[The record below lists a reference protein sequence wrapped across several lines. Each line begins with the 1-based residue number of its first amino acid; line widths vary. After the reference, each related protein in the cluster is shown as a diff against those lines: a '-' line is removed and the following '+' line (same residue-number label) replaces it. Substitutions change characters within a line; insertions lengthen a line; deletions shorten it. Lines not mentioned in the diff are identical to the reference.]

1 MLRQYLTLFR
11 LPNVFTAPSNILAGY
26 YAVVEPANASG
37 LHLAI
42 LIICSILLYLSGI
55 VLNDYF
61 DIEVDRRERPLRP
74 LPAGTVSKRKVLL
87 IGIVFIIAA
96 NFISLLVSTST
107 FIIAAI
113 LSGTI
118 VSYDYRMKYSVYGP
132 GMMGAARALNVML
145 GSSPIFLTTVLN
157 TNNSARIAVVTVSLF
172 LFVFAISRLSR
183 KEIDETDKVRTAK
196 RSFLMIFAVLAI
208 IIVSG
213 LVGVFLKDLF
223 ANLAL
228 FAIIMIITFKPLLQ
242 RQPLSS
248 KDIQRTIKTMVLS
261 IILLDSAFVS
271 GSAGTAYGLVTLML
285 IMPAIILSRKF
296 YVT

>member
-26 YAVVEPANASG
+26 YAVVEPTNTSG
-37 LHLAI
+37 LHLGI

-87 IGIVFIIAA
+87 MGIVFIIAA

-183 KEIDETDKVRTAK
+183 KEINETDKVRTAK
-196 RSFLMIFAVLAI
+196 GSFLMIFAVLAI
-208 IIVSG
+208 IIVSVF
-213 LVGVFLKDLF
+213 VGVFLKDLF

-261 IILLDSAFVS
+261 IIVLDSAFVS
-271 GSAGTAYGLVTLML
+271 GSAGTAYGLVTVIL

>member
-1 MLRQYLTLFR
+1 VLRQYLTLFR

-26 YAVVEPANASG
+26 YAVVEPTNTSG
-37 LHLAI
+37 LHLGI

-157 TNNSARIAVVTVSLF
+157 INNSARIAVVTVSLF
-172 LFVFAISRLSR
+172 VFVFAISRLSR

-196 RSFLMIFAVLAI
+196 GSFLMIFAVLAI

-261 IILLDSAFVS
+261 IIVLDSAFVS

>member
-1 MLRQYLTLFR
+1 
-11 LPNVFTAPSNILAGY
+11 
-26 YAVVEPANASG
+26 
-37 LHLAI
+37 
-42 LIICSILLYLSGI
+42 
-55 VLNDYF
+55 
-61 DIEVDRRERPLRP
+61 
-74 LPAGTVSKRKVLL
+74 VSKRKVLL

-157 TNNSARIAVVTVSLF
+157 INNSARIAVVTISLF
-172 LFVFAISRLSR
+172 VFVFAISRLSR

-196 RSFLMIFAVLAI
+196 GSFLMIFAVLAI

-261 IILLDSAFVS
+261 IIVLDSAFVS
-271 GSAGTAYGLVTLML
+271 GSAGTAYGLVTVML

>member
-1 MLRQYLTLFR
+1 VLRQYLTLFR

-157 TNNSARIAVVTVSLF
+157 INNSARIAVVTVSLF
-172 LFVFAISRLSR
+172 VFVFAISRLSR

-196 RSFLMIFAVLAI
+196 GSFLMIFAVVAI

-261 IILLDSAFVS
+261 IIVLDSAFVS
-271 GSAGTAYGLVTLML
+271 GSAGTAYGLVTVML

>member
-157 TNNSARIAVVTVSLF
+157 INNSARIAVVTVSLF
-172 LFVFAISRLSR
+172 VFVFAISRLSR

-196 RSFLMIFAVLAI
+196 GSFLMIFAVLAI

-261 IILLDSAFVS
+261 IIVLDSAFVS
-271 GSAGTAYGLVTLML
+271 GSAGTAYGLVTVIL

>member
-26 YAVVEPANASG
+26 YTVVEPANASG

-157 TNNSARIAVVTVSLF
+157 INNSARIAVVTVSLF
-172 LFVFAISRLSR
+172 VFVFAISRLSR

-196 RSFLMIFAVLAI
+196 GSFLMIFAVLAI

-261 IILLDSAFVS
+261 IIVLDSAFVS
-271 GSAGTAYGLVTLML
+271 GSAGTAYGLVTVML

>member
-1 MLRQYLTLFR
+1 VLRQYLTLFR

-157 TNNSARIAVVTVSLF
+157 INNSARIAVVTVSLF
-172 LFVFAISRLSR
+172 VFVFAISRLSR

-196 RSFLMIFAVLAI
+196 GSFLMIFAVLAI

>member
-157 TNNSARIAVVTVSLF
+157 INNSARIAVVTVSLF
-172 LFVFAISRLSR
+172 VFVFAISRLSR

-196 RSFLMIFAVLAI
+196 GSFLMIFAVLAI

-261 IILLDSAFVS
+261 IIVLDSAFVS
-271 GSAGTAYGLVTLML
+271 GSAGTAYGLVTVML

>member
-157 TNNSARIAVVTVSLF
+157 INNSARIAVVTVSLF
-172 LFVFAISRLSR
+172 VFVFAISRLSR

-196 RSFLMIFAVLAI
+196 GSFLMIFAVLAI

-261 IILLDSAFVS
+261 IIVLDSAFVS

>member
-1 MLRQYLTLFR
+1 VLRQYLTLFR

-37 LHLAI
+37 LHLGI

-157 TNNSARIAVVTVSLF
+157 INNSARIAVVTVSLF
-172 LFVFAISRLSR
+172 VFVFAISRLSR

-196 RSFLMIFAVLAI
+196 GSFLMIFAVLAI

-261 IILLDSAFVS
+261 IIVLDSAFVS
-271 GSAGTAYGLVTLML
+271 GSAGTAYGLVTVIL

>member
-1 MLRQYLTLFR
+1 VLRQYLTLFR

-37 LHLAI
+37 LHLGI

-157 TNNSARIAVVTVSLF
+157 INNYARIAVVTVSLF
-172 LFVFAISRLSR
+172 VFVFAISRLSR

-196 RSFLMIFAVLAI
+196 GSFLMIIAVLAI

-261 IILLDSAFVS
+261 IIVLDSAFVS
-271 GSAGTAYGLVTLML
+271 GSAGTAYGLVTVML

>member
-1 MLRQYLTLFR
+1 VLRQYLTLFR

-37 LHLAI
+37 LHLGI

-157 TNNSARIAVVTVSLF
+157 INNSARIAVVTISLF
-172 LFVFAISRLSR
+172 VFVFAISRLSR

-196 RSFLMIFAVLAI
+196 GSFLMIFAVLAI

-261 IILLDSAFVS
+261 IIVLDSAFVS
-271 GSAGTAYGLVTLML
+271 GSAGTAYGLVTVML

>member
-26 YAVVEPANASG
+26 YAAVEPANTSG
-37 LHLAI
+37 LHLGI

-157 TNNSARIAVVTVSLF
+157 INNSARIAVVTVSLF
-172 LFVFAISRLSR
+172 VFVFAISRLSR

-196 RSFLMIFAVLAI
+196 GSFLMIFAVLAI

-261 IILLDSAFVS
+261 IIVLDSAFVS
-271 GSAGTAYGLVTLML
+271 GSAGTAYGLVTVIL

>member
-1 MLRQYLTLFR
+1 VLRQYLTLFR

-37 LHLAI
+37 LHLGI

-157 TNNSARIAVVTVSLF
+157 INNSARIAVVTVSLF
-172 LFVFAISRLSR
+172 VFVFAISRLSR

-196 RSFLMIFAVLAI
+196 GSFLMIFAVLAI

-261 IILLDSAFVS
+261 IIVLDSAFVS
-271 GSAGTAYGLVTLML
+271 GSAGTAYGLVTVML